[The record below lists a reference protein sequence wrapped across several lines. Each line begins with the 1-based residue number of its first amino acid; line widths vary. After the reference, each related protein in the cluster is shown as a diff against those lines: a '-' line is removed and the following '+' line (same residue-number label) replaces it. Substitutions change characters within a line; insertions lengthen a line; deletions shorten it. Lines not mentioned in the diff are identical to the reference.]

1 MSSQPIVLAS
11 ASSIRSKLL
20 AAAKVPH
27 IIQAAAIDEEAYRQS
42 LQFEGASAIA
52 MATTLAE
59 MKARRISRRYSEHL
73 VIGCDQILEFEDQAY
88 AKVCDMEAARKFLQ
102 RLRGHTHQLH
112 SAAVICENSNPVW
125 RTVTSARVT
134 FRSFSDAYLEDY
146 LQRGGSKLLAS
157 VGCYHIEGEGIRLV
171 ADLSGDFYA
180 VLGLPMTALLGYLMD
195 RGY

>member
-1 MSSQPIVLAS
+1 MLAQPVVLAS
-11 ASSIRSKLL
+11 ASSIRSRLL
-20 AAAKVPH
+20 EAAKVPH
-27 IIQAAAIDEEAYRQS
+27 IIHAAAIDEDAYRQS
-42 LQFEGASAIA
+42 LQTEGAAAIA

-59 MKARRISRRYSEHL
+59 MKAQRVSRRYSDHL

-88 AKVCDMEAARKFLQ
+88 AKVSDIEAARKFLQ

-112 SAAVICENSNPVW
+112 SAAVVCENSNPIW
-125 RTVTSARVT
+125 RAVSSARVT

-146 LQRGGSKLLAS
+146 LQRSGSKLLAS

-180 VLGLPMTALLGYLMD
+180 VLGLPMTALLGYLVD